1 MDEAVQAESQGTLQ
15 PTPSVHDRLK
25 AILSHSSEASEAETD
40 DSKASSGGVA
50 PVVKKPAAERP
61 APNEQVEGD
70 DAPEPEKDP
79 EPQADDETEGDDA
92 QSEGAQPKSLKE
104 LADAIGWDIEKMSDL
119 ELPVKIDGKEGT
131 ARLRDLVKSYQL
143 DGHINQKLQ
152 SFDNDRKSWET
163 KRAEG
168 DKQIVDRLLKLD
180 AGVKTLERALE
191 SEFHGIDWQKLS
203 GENPLEYN
211 SKWVQYQQRYAVLND
226 IAAQIGQEQKQ
237 FQEAQQAKA
246 QEYFAEQKKLLEA
259 KVPEWADTT
268 RRQKDKADIVEY
280 LKTLGLSKEEF
291 ESVSDHRM
299 LLVVRD
305 ALSWNKLQKAKPGTL
320 NKVKAAPKLLKPGT
334 TQSRAAKDALADQ
347 KDRGTLKQT
356 GRVRDAVPLIKRRLF
371 GGR

>member
-1 MDEAVQAESQGTLQ
+1 MDETAQAEGTLQ
-15 PTPSVHDRLK
+15 PATPSVHDRLK
-25 AILSHSSEASEAETD
+25 AILNHSSEAETD

-70 DAPEPEKDP
+70 DAPPEKDP
-79 EPQADDETEGDDA
+79 EPEADDETDADDA
-92 QSEGAQPKSLKE
+92 QSEEAQPKSLKE
-104 LADAIGWDIEKMSDL
+104 LADAIGWDIDKMSDL

-168 DKQIVDRLLKLD
+168 DKQIVDRLLRLD
-180 AGVKTLERALE
+180 AGVQTLERALE
-191 SEFHGIDWQKLS
+191 GEFNSIDWQKLAN
-203 GENPLEYN
+203 ENPTEYN
-211 SKWVQYQQRYAVLND
+211 SKWVQYQGRYKVLTD

-237 FQEAQQAKA
+237 FQDAQQAKA

-259 KVPEWADTT
+259 KVPEWTDTT

-280 LKTLGLSKEEF
+280 LKTYGLSKEEF